1 MGHRKSDSQ
10 AEPQVSHSPTA
21 VGVDRAVDTADME
34 APLLG
39 YERTLLNILFD
50 RMPMGIAIFD
60 TDARLQRHNRTWA
73 EFIERYT
80 DTPVTEVVAGA
91 SLFDL
96 APGTEARFRPVLAQ
110 VLGGETVSLKS
121 FRSESG
127 DIVSYWDVVFA
138 PLKEEGE
145 VVGFLDVTIDA
156 TDRELLHRTLERRV
170 ERRTREL
177 RQRRRV
183 AEGLRDILNVL
194 NSDRPRGEVLGY
206 IVAEASHLLGSSGG
220 VIYQLDQERG
230 RVTIEASHGL
240 PESFDTLR
248 TFSWREGRGSDL
260 LFSRT
265 PVAIPDLSSHLTSG
279 AAPTE
284 LRVEGATAETWLDL
298 ITGHYRAYLG
308 VPLVIKDQMYGT
320 LGVYYRGARTFSEDQ
335 IQLAVAF
342 GDQAALAIENA
353 RLRTQASQVAVVAER
368 ERLARE
374 LHDSVTQSLYSLTLL
389 AEASQRLV
397 ATGDL
402 EPVQEYT
409 GRLGEIAQQALRE
422 MRLLVYQ
429 LRPLVLK
436 REGLVGALQQRLDA
450 VEKRAGVDARLLAPG
465 SIELPGEV
473 EEGLYRIAQEALN
486 NALKHAA
493 PTSVTVCIR
502 ADGKRVTLEVSDD
515 GRGFDPEGV
524 SDKGGMGLV
533 NMRERAE
540 RLGGSFDLSSA
551 PGAGTTV
558 RVSLEVPQ

>member
-1 MGHRKSDSQ
+1 MG
-10 AEPQVSHSPTA
+10 A
-21 VGVDRAVDTADME
+21 DRALDTPDVE
-34 APLLG
+34 ASLLG

-60 TDARLQRHNRTWA
+60 TEARLQRHNPTWA

-80 DTPVTEVVAGA
+80 DTPASEVVAGA

-96 APGTEARFRPVLAQ
+96 APGMEAQFRPVLAR
-110 VLGGETVSLKS
+110 VLSGETVSLKG

-127 DIVSYWDVVFA
+127 GTVSFWDVVFA
-138 PLKEEGE
+138 PLEEEGE
-145 VVGFLDVTIDA
+145 IVGFIDVTIDA
-156 TDRELLHRTLERRV
+156 TDRELLRRTLEQRV
-170 ERRTREL
+170 ERRTEEL

-220 VIYQLDQERG
+220 VIYHLDQERG
-230 RVTIEASHGL
+230 CVTVEASYGL
-240 PESFDTLR
+240 PESFDTLE
-248 TFSWREGRGSDL
+248 TFSLAEGRGSDL

-265 PVAIPDLSSHLTSG
+265 PVAIADLSSHVSSG
-279 AAPTE
+279 A
-284 LRVEGATAETWLDL
+284 GAGRWLDV

-320 LGVYYRGARTFSEDQ
+320 LGVYYREPRTFSDEE

-397 ATGDL
+397 GTGDL
-402 EPVQEYT
+402 EPVREYT

-465 SIELPGEV
+465 SIELPEEV

-493 PTSVTVCIR
+493 PTSVTVRIQ
-502 ADGKRVTLEVSDD
+502 ADGGRVTLEVSDD
-515 GRGFDPEGV
+515 GRGVNPEEAR
-524 SDKGGMGLV
+524 DKGGMGLV

-540 RLGGSFDLSSA
+540 RLGASFGLSSS
-551 PGAGTTV
+551 PGEGTMV

>member
-1 MGHRKSDSQ
+1 MI
-10 AEPQVSHSPTA
+10 SPTER
-21 VGVDRAVDTADME
+21 DRPDVMGDRDPGIADVE
-34 APLLG
+34 EPTLG
-39 YERTLLNILFD
+39 HERTLLKVLFD

-60 TDARLQRHNRTWA
+60 REARLRRYNPTWA

-80 DTPVTEVVAGA
+80 PTPASRVATGA

-96 APGTEARFRPVLAQ
+96 APGTEARFRAVLERVVA
-110 VLGGETVSLKS
+110 GETVRLEG

-127 DIVSYWDVVFA
+127 GIVSYWDVVFA
-138 PLKEEGE
+138 PLVENEE
-145 VVGFLDVTIDA
+145 VVGFIDITIDA
-156 TDRELLHRTLERRV
+156 TERELSHRTLEQRV
-170 ERRTREL
+170 EERTREL

-194 NSDRPRGEVLGY
+194 NSDRPRGEILGY
-206 IVAEASHLLGSSGG
+206 IVAEASHLLGSNGG
-220 VIYQLDQERG
+220 VVYHLDHERAC
-230 RVTIEASHGL
+230 VTIEASYGL
-240 PESFDTLR
+240 PEEFVALE
-248 TFSWREGRGSDL
+248 TFPLQEGSIVDA
-260 LFSRT
+260 LFSRR
-265 PVAIPDLSSHLTSG
+265 PVAIPDLSSYLLAEDSFTER
-279 AAPTE
+279 AAQDVGI
-284 LRVEGATAETWLDL
+284 RTWLDSV
-298 ITGHYRAYLG
+298 TRHYRAYLG

-320 LGVYYRGARTFSEDQ
+320 LGVYYQEPQTFSDEE

-397 ATGDL
+397 GTGDL
-402 EPVQEYT
+402 EPVREYT
-409 GRLGEIAQQALRE
+409 LRLGEIAQQALRE

-450 VEKRAGVDARLLAPG
+450 VEKRAGVDARLLVEG
-465 SIELPGEV
+465 SVELPAEV

-493 PTSVTVCIR
+493 ATSVTVRIQTNAR
-502 ADGKRVTLEVSDD
+502 GVTLEVSDD

-524 SDKGGMGLV
+524 SDEGGMGLA

-540 RLGGSFDLSSA
+540 RLGGSLVVLSA
-551 PGAGTTV
+551 PGEGTTV
-558 RVSLEVPQ
+558 RLSLEVSL